1 VIIAKFVAAIIIAY
15 LLGSIP
21 WGLIIG
27 KISKGV
33 DVTKHGSGKTG
44 GANVMRVIGTKAGI
58 LTIALDVGKAAGAV
72 LLAAII
78 VDPGML
84 SIGGVNLYYWQ
95 AAEVLAGLAVLA
107 GHNWPIFSKFKG
119 GRGVAAFFGT
129 LLPIFPPA
137 AIFGGE
143 VLAVTA
149 LNSRYMSLGSI
160 IAVIATWCLLIPMT
174 VAYNLTPIYLAYS
187 LAATALII
195 YQHRGN
201 IRRLQQG
208 IEPRLGEKSQ
218 QIS

>member
-1 VIIAKFVAAIIIAY
+1 MIISEFVAVVIIAY

-21 WGLIIG
+21 FGLIIG
-27 KISKGV
+27 KVSKGI
-33 DVTKHGSGKTG
+33 DITKYGSGKIG
-44 GANVMRVIGTKAGI
+44 GTNVMRAVGTKAGI
-58 LTIALDVGKAAGAV
+58 LTIVLDIGKAAGAV
-72 LLAAII
+72 LLAAVI
-78 VDPGML
+78 VGPGVL
-84 SIGGVNLYYWQ
+84 SVGGVIIYYWQ
-95 AAEVLAGLAVLA
+95 IAQVLAALAVLA

-119 GRGVAAFFGT
+119 GRGVATFFGT

-149 LNSRYMSLGSI
+149 LNSRYMSLASI
-160 IAVIATWCLLIPMT
+160 MAVMATWCLLIPMT
-174 VAYNLTPIYLAYS
+174 IAYNLTPIYLAYS
-187 LAATALII
+187 LVAIALII

-208 IEPRLGEKSQ
+208 TERRLGEKGE